1 MTVHIAVIGLHQV
14 GASIGLA
21 LGKYKEKI
29 HLTGFDE
36 DTKIGDRVA
45 QLKVFTRVER
55 DLAAAVR
62 EANLV
67 VLAVPADTVHEY
79 LQLIAPL
86 LPENAQVIDT
96 SLLHQGMDEA
106 AAELL
111 GKDHPFISATPILNP
126 AYLDTAPGT
135 DLEAHEDLFEKGA
148 LLICSGV
155 KTAPEMIKVAADLAE
170 LLGTHAYFTEPFEAD
185 AILAEVELLP
195 RLTAAALVNTAATN
209 PGWSDSRRVAGS
221 IFNSATGT
229 LQGMTEIE
237 EYGKAALQA
246 RENTLRA
253 LDRFSGKIAEIR
265 AAVEKNDAAEL
276 KALLSA
282 AITSRNDWLAYKLA
296 QDWNSPDGMPE
307 EPARES
313 PGRLLWQ
320 GFKRK
325 GK

>member
-1 MTVHIAVIGLHQV
+1 MTVNIAVIGLHQV

-29 HLTGFDE
+29 HLVGFDE
-36 DTKIGDRVA
+36 DVRVGDRAA
-45 QLKVFTRVER
+45 QLKVFSRVER

-62 EANLV
+62 EAKLV
-67 VLAVPADTVHEY
+67 ILAVPADIVHEY
-79 LQLIAPL
+79 LQLLSPL
-86 LPENAQVIDT
+86 LHEGAQVIDT
-96 SLLHQGMDEA
+96 SLLHQRMDEDA
-106 AAELL
+106 AKLL
-111 GKDHPFISATPILNP
+111 GADHPFISATPILNP
-126 AYLDTAPGT
+126 AYLDTVPGT
-135 DLEAHEDLFEKGA
+135 DAEPHEDLFEKGA

-170 LLGTHAYFTEPFEAD
+170 LLGTHAYFTDPFEAD

-195 RLTAAALVNTAATN
+195 RLAAAALVNTAATN
-209 PGWSDSRRVAGS
+209 PGWNDSRRVAGTA
-221 IFNSATGT
+221 FHRPTAA
-229 LQGMTEIE
+229 LLDMTELE

-253 LDRFSGKIAEIR
+253 LDRFSAKIAEIR

-282 AITSRNDWLAYKLA
+282 AITSRGDWLTYKLA
-296 QDWNSPDGMPE
+296 QDWNSPNGKPE
-307 EPARES
+307 ELERDA

>member
-1 MTVHIAVIGLHQV
+1 MTVHITVIGLHQV
-14 GASIGLA
+14 GASIGLVLA
-21 LGKYKEKI
+21 RYKEKI
-29 HLTGFDE
+29 ALVGFDE
-36 DTKIGDRVA
+36 DIKVGDRVG
-45 QLKVFTRVER
+45 QLKAFNRVDK

-67 VLAVPADTVHEY
+67 ILAVPADTVHEY

-86 LPENAQVIDT
+86 LPEKAQVIDT
-96 SLLHQGMDEA
+96 SLLHQCMDEDA
-106 AAELL
+106 GKLL
-111 GKDHPFISATPILNP
+111 RPDCSFISATPILNP
-126 AYLDTAPGT
+126 AYLDTPPGT
-135 DLEAHEDLFEKGA
+135 AGEAHEDLFEKGA
-148 LLICSGV
+148 LLICSGA

-170 LLGTHAYFTEPFEAD
+170 LLGTHAYFTDPFEAD

-195 RLTAAALVNTAATN
+195 RLAAAALVNTAATN

-221 IFNSATGT
+221 AFHTPTSA
-229 LQGMTEIE
+229 LLDMIEVE

-246 RENTLRA
+246 RENTLHA
-253 LDRFSGKIAEIR
+253 LDRFTTKIAEIR

-282 AITSRNDWLAYKLA
+282 AITSRNDWLTYKQAL
-296 QDWNSPDGMPE
+296 DWNSPDGKPE
-307 EPARES
+307 KLERET

-325 GK
+325 DK